1 MLRPSKVVIILLD
14 EEKGLYSIGTVAEL
28 IEEHPETLR
37 VWERNGLIHPNRD
50 KYQRKYSN
58 NDLLR
63 LKFIKY
69 LMNEKGLNIA
79 GVKQITSMY
88 SCWYNRNC
96 KGGGMR
102 SSTIPINESKPC
114 WKIEGTYCFIASDKS
129 ELCSTCEM
137 LKTCASSSDCK

>member
-1 MLRPSKVVIILLD
+1 MLD
-14 EEKGLYSIGTVAEL
+14 DEKGLYSIGTVAEL
-28 IEEHPETLR
+28 IGEHPETLR
-37 VWERNGLIHPNRD
+37 VWERNSLIRPNRD

-88 SCWYNRNC
+88 FCWYNRNC
-96 KGGGMR
+96 QGGALKN
-102 SSTIPINESKPC
+102 STTEVNETKPC
-114 WKIEGTYCFIASDKS
+114 WKAEGTYCLVASDKS
-129 ELCSTCEM
+129 EICSTCEM
-137 LKTCASSSDCK
+137 YKQCSSCNGCD